1 MINVTLFL
9 VVLVLHVDELRF
21 VFYYRAGRTRLH
33 RFFITKIAKY
43 STSIQSVECL
53 LVVLCVAMMIVL
65 IKALNKASSSNCSA
79 KLSLFGLARIALRKF
94 INSCR
99 NCSLSDKYL
108 FWNYCNFSLSKS
120 SCSSNAYVLWGWE
133 ELFACIF

>member
-21 VFYYRAGRTRLH
+21 VFYYRAGRTRLY

-53 LVVLCVAMMIVL
+53 LVVLCVAMVIVS
-65 IKALNKASSSNCSA
+65 IKAHNKASSSNYSA
-79 KLSLFGLARIALRKF
+79 KPRLFGLSRIALRKF
-94 INSCR
+94 LNSCR
-99 NCSLSDKYL
+99 NCSLLDKYL

-120 SCSSNAYVLWGWE
+120 SCSSNAYVLWGWG